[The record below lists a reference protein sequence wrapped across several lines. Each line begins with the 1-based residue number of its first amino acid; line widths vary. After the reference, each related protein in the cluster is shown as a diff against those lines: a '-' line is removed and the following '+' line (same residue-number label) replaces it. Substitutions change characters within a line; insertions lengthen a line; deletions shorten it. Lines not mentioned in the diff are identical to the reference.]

1 MFDDLPDGEASEV
14 IRGRP
19 RRRSGHHPVL
29 LVALA
34 FLVVV
39 SAGNMLAWFDFWRA
53 LPVLAVVLA
62 VLFVVRSRGHRD

>member
-1 MFDDLPDGEASEV
+1 M
-14 IRGRP
+14 
-19 RRRSGHHPVL
+19 L

-34 FLVVV
+34 FLVVI

-62 VLFVVRSRGHRD
+62 VLFVVRSREHRG